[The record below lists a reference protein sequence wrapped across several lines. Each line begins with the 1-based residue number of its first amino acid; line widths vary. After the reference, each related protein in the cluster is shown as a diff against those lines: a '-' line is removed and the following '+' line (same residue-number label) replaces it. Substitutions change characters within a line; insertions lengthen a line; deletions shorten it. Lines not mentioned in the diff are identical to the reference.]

1 MIKNSH
7 HSQASLQKM
16 RHPRGSKRD
25 PLERF
30 NEKIDRNGSTIR
42 PELGPCHIWTGKRRK
57 GQFDYGQFYYKGK
70 IVQAHKFLYE
80 WLNGS
85 LPKGICAL
93 HHCDNPPC
101 VREDHLFAGSRRV
114 NAFDMIEKG
123 RHRPGRGERQ
133 RDAKLSYEMADTIR
147 WSHRI
152 GGLSIKTLARWYE
165 VGETTIAHVVHD
177 ETWVLPKAA

>member
-1 MIKNSH
+1 
-7 HSQASLQKM
+7 M
-16 RHPRGSKRD
+16 RHPRGPKRD

-30 NEKIDRNGSTIR
+30 NEKVDRNGPTIR
-42 PELGPCHIWTGKRRK
+42 PELGSCHIWTGKLRR
-57 GQFDYGQFYYKGK
+57 GQFRYGQFYFRGRW
-70 IVQAHKFLYE
+70 VEAHRFIFE
-80 WLNGS
+80 HVNGT
-85 LPKGICAL
+85 LPQGQCAL

-101 VREDHLFAGSRRV
+101 VNEAHLFAGSRRD
-114 NAFDMIEKG
+114 NALDMIQKG

-152 GGLSIKTLARWYE
+152 GGVSIKTLARWYE
-165 VGETTIAHVVHD
+165 VGETTIARVVHN